1 MLAVYGL
8 LVMAVSVLMFTY
20 AVLAFRRP
28 MPPKWTTLPTM
39 EATVTIG
46 FTGAVAFGFGVLIKH
61 LLGGKAQTFGMIEG
75 ILVAAILV
83 GFVVCWRFMKPGK
96 RLAAYEAEERAA
108 HLAARVD
115 TAVTPAMPA
124 NDPGKV
130 ASIAAATGHHK
141 GG

>member
-8 LVMAVSVLMFTY
+8 LVMAVSVLLFTY

-83 GFVVCWRFMKPGK
+83 GFVVCWRIMKPGK
-96 RLAAYEAEERAA
+96 RLAAYEVEERTAR
-108 HLAARVD
+108 LAARVD
-115 TAVTPAMPA
+115 TAAKPGTPA
-124 NDPGKV
+124 NDPDKV
-130 ASIAAATGHHK
+130 TSIASGNSRHKTG
-141 GG
+141 

>member
-28 MPPKWTTLPTM
+28 SPPKWTTLPAM

-75 ILVAAILV
+75 ILVAAVLV
-83 GFVVCWRFMKPGK
+83 GFVACWRIMKPGK
-96 RLAAYEAEERAA
+96 HLAAYEAEERAA
-108 HLAARVD
+108 RLAGRVD
-115 TAVTPAMPA
+115 TAAKPGTPA
-124 NDPGKV
+124 NDPGNV
-130 ASIAAATGHHK
+130 TPIASGNSRHKTG
-141 GG
+141 